1 MTGTIVLAFIVL
13 GLPEVG
19 GIAGLKAK
27 LPEASFQFFPIIGS
41 EMGVGTTLALSLTAF
56 LAYIGI
62 QWWASWYPGAEPGGG
77 GYVAQRMMSAKDEKH
92 SLLATLWFTI
102 AHYCLRPWPWILTG
116 LATLVLYPTLGDADK
131 KLGYVYAMRDFLPTG
146 LLGLLVAAFLA
157 AYMSTIA
164 THLNWGTSYIINDF
178 YKRFVKKN
186 SDERHYV
193 AVSRVATLLIMGVS
207 LLVTA
212 NMETISGA
220 WAFIIEAGA
229 GLGLVLI
236 LRWYW
241 WRVNAWSEI
250 AAMIAP
256 FVAYG
261 YVKFGS
267 TIQFPNSLFIIV
279 GFTTIVWLIVTFLT
293 KPTKRETL
301 QGFFERV
308 HPGGWWKPV
317 AAEMPHIQQDGGLS
331 KLVLDW
337 LVGVAL
343 VYSMLFG
350 IGTLILGEFLS
361 SLVYFVVAV
370 LAGSVLYAHL
380 SKTGWEK
387 VAE

>member
-1 MTGTIVLAFIVL
+1 
-13 GLPEVG
+13 
-19 GIAGLKAK
+19 
-27 LPEASFQFFPIIGS
+27 
-41 EMGVGTTLALSLTAF
+41 MGVGTTLALSTTAF

-116 LATLVLYPTLGDADK
+116 LATLVLYPTLSDADK
-131 KLGYVYAMRDFLPTG
+131 KLGYVYAMRDFLPAG

-178 YKRFVKKN
+178 YKRFVKKD
-186 SDERHYV
+186 SDEQHYV
-193 AVSRVATLLIMGVS
+193 TVSRVVTLLMMGVS
-207 LLVTA
+207 LIVTA

-256 FVAYG
+256 FIAYG
-261 YVKFGS
+261 YVKFAS
-267 TIQFPNSLFIIV
+267 TIQFPDSLFIIV
-279 GFTTIVWLIVTFLT
+279 GFTTVVWLVVTFLT
-293 KPTKRETL
+293 KPTESETL
-301 QGFFERV
+301 QKFFERV

-317 AAEMPHIQQDGGLS
+317 AATMPHVQQDGGVG
-331 KLVLDW
+331 KLVFDW
-337 LVGVAL
+337 IIGVVL

-361 SLVYFVVAV
+361 AVLYFIVAV
-370 LAGSVLYAHL
+370 LAGSVLYSHL
-380 SKTGWEK
+380 MKIGWEK
-387 VAE
+387 VAG